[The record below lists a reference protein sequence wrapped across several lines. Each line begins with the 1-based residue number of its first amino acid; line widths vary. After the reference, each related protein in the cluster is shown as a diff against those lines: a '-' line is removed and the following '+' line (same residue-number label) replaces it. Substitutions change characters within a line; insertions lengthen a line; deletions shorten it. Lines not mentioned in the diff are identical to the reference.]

1 MSAANGS
8 VQKRQWAAAT
18 PVSGRVA
25 GGDYQRL
32 APEHGDPGSNHG
44 DPASTRGRSAPRH
57 RRLDELDE
65 DALVDDDD
73 DVVLGTPPAW

>member
-1 MSAANGS
+1 MSAAHGS
-8 VQKRQWAAAT
+8 AQQRQWAAAT
-18 PVSGRVA
+18 PFSGRAV

-32 APEHGDPGSNHG
+32 VPEQGDPGSEQG
-44 DPASTRGRSAPRH
+44 DPASIRGRSAPRH